1 MSQEGGTS
9 SSLPWVAGALAA
21 AGAVV
26 GAASLWHREQ
36 NAIAARDDALAAA
49 ARALDAKLAAEKALA
64 AALSG
69 RPTGSDAQTAAGPPR
84 KPRPAAA
91 LSGPAPS
98 PLPSPPPDGSW
109 SMQVRAIGRATSCFR
124 ISRDT
129 PRQGGLAP
137 ATRARIHLDPW
148 VANSSLSGLQAYSHA
163 MVFYAFDT
171 NTNTAARKR
180 ALASRGR
187 AMNGSVKPPALG
199 GAKVGVL
206 ATRTPHRPNHVGA
219 TIVRIL
225 MVSDGVNVFRA
236 ASPDAPAAHA
246 STAGGDADQAGAA
259 AAAAAS
265 ARPRGA
271 AVHGGRVAAQR
282 PAGEAIGKPG
292 KAGLPSGGWVLVS
305 GVDFTQGTPVLDIK
319 PFVAAYDA
327 PPGAVYPSWVAR
339 PSAVS
344 VTPSESGET
353 AAVIPRTVW
362 WSAAASEGLQRVC
375 ADKRACKLYRRDE
388 ASELM
393 TAVSQVLGADVRSA
407 FQRGGRVAANAAA
420 DSAADDVELSVWV
433 DGASLTYRRLLTT
446 RRALAAA
453 RSRQGAAAPFT
464 AADAALS
471 LEEAAVVAELAGAA
485 AGGAGAGASAT
496 EADAAQGDPA
506 VMAALGLSSE
516 GSPDDPAVVVLV
528 TGAMVDRRRRPIGAL
543 PVAEG
548 KAVARSGAVGS
559 SEEASKEPAADEAAE
574 SSAAAAAAESSA
586 AAAAAESSAAAA
598 AAESSAAA
606 AAAGAAGQATVAG
619 PGTPADARAALGAG
633 GSAVEEDDDV
643 EAAREAWMAAHAESP
658 QEVPPAAAQSRDG
671 SAQASSASSWELL
684 SAGMAGSAPS
694 PPGDKS

>member
-259 AAAAAS
+259 AAAAAAAAAS
-265 ARPRGA
+265 ARPSGA

-420 DSAADDVELSVWV
+420 DSATDDVELSVWV

-559 SEEASKEPAADEAAE
+559 SEEASKGPAADEAAE

-586 AAAAAESSAAAA
+586 ADE
-598 AAESSAAA
+598 
-606 AAAGAAGQATVAG
+606 AAGAAGQATVAG